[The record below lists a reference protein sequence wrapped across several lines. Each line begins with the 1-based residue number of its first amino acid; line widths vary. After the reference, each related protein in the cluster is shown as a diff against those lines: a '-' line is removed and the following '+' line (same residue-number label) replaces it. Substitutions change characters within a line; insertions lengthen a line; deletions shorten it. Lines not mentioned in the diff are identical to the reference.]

1 MRSLIIKL
9 SDEEFKRLEEEARNN
24 GFVLLSEYVK
34 YRLFGNSFTS
44 SPRSQDTKTI
54 EDVVNPLTV
63 ELLNVKKK
71 LGELAERVETIET
84 TISTKPGTQPQEM
97 KRDRRDE
104 RKEEKRPPQ
113 QQERRSAIDYLKEQG
128 VMYESK
134 LSNLKNPDAF
144 FDRLESQG
152 AKIIWTAEERIAVDP
167 TFFQNFLNKLTQI
180 HTPDETEAQKYLSK
194 QEHELFQK
202 LRKTGSIYFD
212 NQDKFWKLTS

>member
-9 SDEEFKRLEEEARNN
+9 SDEEYKRLEDEARNN

-34 YRLFGNSFTS
+34 YKLLGS
-44 SPRSQDTKTI
+44 SPATRPQDSKAI
-54 EDVVNPLTV
+54 DDMVNPLTV

-84 TISTKPGTQPQEM
+84 TLSTKPGNQPQEV
-97 KRDRRDE
+97 
-104 RKEEKRPPQ
+104 RKERREEMREGKKMPQQEKRG
-113 QQERRSAIDYLKEQG
+113 AMDYLREQG

-134 LSNLKNPDAF
+134 LSNIKNLDAF

-167 TFFQNFLNKLTQI
+167 TFFQNFITKLAQI
-180 HTPDETEAQKYLSK
+180 HTPDEAEAQKYLSK

-212 NQDKFWKLTS
+212 NQDKYWKLTS